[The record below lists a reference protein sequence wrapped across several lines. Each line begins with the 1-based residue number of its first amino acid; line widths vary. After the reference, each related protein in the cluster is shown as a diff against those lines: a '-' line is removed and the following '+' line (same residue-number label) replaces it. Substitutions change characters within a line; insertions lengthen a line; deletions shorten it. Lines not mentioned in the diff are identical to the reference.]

1 MKATSATSIGASL
14 SACAG
19 QGRSAG
25 QRYSQRA
32 RELAREVPVARITE
46 EAGTLHFTPREREV
60 LALLCEG
67 LPNKRI
73 CTRLNIAN
81 GTVKVHVSSILRV
94 LGVTSRLE
102 AVIAARRYGLLGNT
116 ASGTSAQ
123 PPVAVTTAQLSA
135 PPAERTAV
143 GRYADAVAF

>member
-1 MKATSATSIGASL
+1 MKATSSTSIGASL

-19 QGRSAG
+19 QVRSTG

-32 RELAREVPVARITE
+32 RAMARDVPVARVTE
-46 EAGTLHFTPREREV
+46 DAGTPHFTPREREV

-102 AVIAARRYGLLGNT
+102 AVIAARRLGFVGNAAPST
-116 ASGTSAQ
+116 PAQ
-123 PPVAVTTAQLSA
+123 PPVAITRAQLVA
-135 PPAERTAV
+135 PPA
-143 GRYADAVAF
+143 